1 MSTPPVRVLIVHNLL
16 WSHYKSAL
24 FGALHRAAEA
34 SGQMEILVAQ
44 LARSERSRAGLS
56 DPTGGEHPYP
66 HVLLFDGFLEE
77 FRPLAR
83 FRALLRVLR
92 NYRPDV
98 VNLTGYYD
106 PAQVG
111 ILAYCKFRGIRTIL
125 SNESGAL
132 DHVRRDFK
140 ETLKRVLI
148 RQFDGF
154 ICFGRTSAEYLL
166 TLGARPDQILTDR
179 AAVVDDDRIRQGYE
193 AGLRQRE
200 EKRRTLRLFPRN
212 FIYVGRLISE
222 KNILR
227 LVEAFA
233 DFQKKS
239 PESGDWGLLLLG
251 EGDLRSDLQR
261 RVVELGLTSVRFLPG
276 VPWYEVSATLAL
288 ANVLVLPSYSEP
300 WGLVVNEAMICGLP
314 VLVSERCG
322 CVPDLVVAG
331 QTGFSFDPQ
340 NSGQLA
346 KFLQTFTEFSD
357 EDRTRMGDAARQQ
370 VSAFSLPLVAEQI
383 RVGMKR
389 IAGKA

>member
-1 MSTPPVRVLIVHNLL
+1 MTNPPVRVLIIHNLL

-24 FGALHRAAEA
+24 FGALHRAALA
-34 SGQMEILVAQ
+34 SGRVEVLVVQ
-44 LARSERSRAGLS
+44 LARSEQSRAGLS

-77 FRPLAR
+77 FPPLAR
-83 FRALLRVLR
+83 FRALRRVLR
-92 NYRPDV
+92 DYRPDV

-111 ILAYCKFRGIRTIL
+111 ILAYCKLRGIRTIL
-125 SNESGAL
+125 SNESGAV
-132 DHVRRDFK
+132 DHVRQGWK

-154 ICFGRTSAEYLL
+154 ICFGRTSADYLL
-166 TLGARPDQILTDR
+166 ALGARSDQILTDH
-179 AAVVDDDRIRQGYE
+179 AAVVDDDRIRQGYKE
-193 AGLRQRE
+193 GMEGRE
-200 EKRRTLRLFPRN
+200 ERRGTLGLPPRN
-212 FIYVGRLISE
+212 FIYMGRLIPE

-233 DFQKKS
+233 DFHEKS
-239 PESGDWGLLLLG
+239 QPQGKWGLLLLG
-251 EGDLRSDLQR
+251 EGELKTDLQH
-261 RVVELGLTSVRFLPG
+261 RVTELGLDSVRFLPG
-276 VPWYEVSATLAL
+276 VPWYEVPATLAL
-288 ANVLVLPSYSEP
+288 ADVLVLPSYSEP

-340 NSGQLA
+340 DGGQLA
-346 KFLQTFTEFSD
+346 KLLQAFTELSD
-357 EDRTRMGDAARQQ
+357 NERTRMGDAARQR
-370 VSAFSLPLVAEQI
+370 VGAFSLPLVAEQI
-383 RVGMKR
+383 RAGMER

>member
-1 MSTPPVRVLIVHNLL
+1 MTQPPVRVLIIHNLL

-24 FGALHRAAEA
+24 FGALHRAAVA
-34 SGQMEILVAQ
+34 SGRVEVLVAQ

-83 FRALLRVLR
+83 FQALWRVLR

-111 ILAYCKFRGIRTIL
+111 ILAYCKLRGIRTVL

-132 DHVRRDFK
+132 DHPRQGWK
-140 ETLKRVLI
+140 ETVKGLLI

-166 TLGARPDQILTDR
+166 ALGAKPDQILTDR
-179 AAVVDDDRIRQGYE
+179 AAVVDDERIRRGYQT
-193 AGLRQRE
+193 GLEERE
-200 EKRRTLRLFPRN
+200 EKHRTLGLSPRN
-212 FIYVGRLISE
+212 FIYVGRLIPE

-227 LVEAFA
+227 LIEAFA
-233 DFQKKS
+233 DFQKKGVN
-239 PESGDWGLLLLG
+239 PDDWGLLLLG
-251 EGDLRSDLQR
+251 EGDLKGDLQR
-261 RVVELGLTSVRFLPG
+261 RVAELSLDSVRFLHG
-276 VPWYEVSATLAL
+276 VPWYEVAPALAL
-288 ANVLVLPSYSEP
+288 ADVLVLPSYSEP

-322 CVPDLVVAG
+322 CVPDLVVTG

-340 NSGQLA
+340 DGGQLA
-346 KFLQTFTEFSD
+346 QFLQTFAKFLD
-357 EDRTRMGDAARQQ
+357 EERTRMGDAARQR
-370 VSAFSLPLVAEQI
+370 VSTFSLPLVAEQI
-383 RVGMKR
+383 RAGLETIV
-389 IAGKA
+389 GKA